1 MVVEPRGFIMSPEVL
16 LLKKRIIF
24 LLKWNNN

>member
-1 MVVEPRGFIMSPEVL
+1 MVVEPRDFIMSPEVFL
-16 LLKKRIIF
+16 FKKRIIF